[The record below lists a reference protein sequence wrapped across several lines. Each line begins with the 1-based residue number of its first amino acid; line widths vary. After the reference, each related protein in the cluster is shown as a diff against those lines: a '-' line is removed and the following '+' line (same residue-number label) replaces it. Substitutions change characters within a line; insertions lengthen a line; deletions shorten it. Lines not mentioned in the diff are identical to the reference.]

1 MNIEIKVDYIEKDDA
16 GNLIITKPKKFH
28 KDAKHIQ
35 SIFDIERKR
44 FGDCAKYSLCISNKS
59 ISPQLNE
66 TNDDP
71 QLVPKL
77 DVIAEIFNY
86 IEQDMATVD
95 EYVKHIEKGEVDK
108 ARNLNKEN
116 AGRISKLQSIRSK
129 LNSESLE
136 LTHENGKK
144 IVILPSPKLEQNTG
158 KDVESK
164 WLYCSINTPE
174 FIKSRSAIFKT
185 TNERKNL
192 VANLAITDLKIWDD
206 VIEYGKKGILID
218 ITLRYKEP
226 HTNATNITGELVS
239 IKKSASIEQEE
250 LF

>member
-1 MNIEIKVDYIEKDDA
+1 MNIEIIVNYIEKDDA

-77 DVIAEIFNY
+77 DIITETFNY
-86 IEQDMATVD
+86 IEQDMATV
-95 EYVKHIEKGEVDK
+95 EQYVEHIEKGEMDE
-108 ARNLNKEN
+108 ASNLDKEN
-116 AGRISKLQSIRSK
+116 DGRISKLQSICSK

-136 LTHENGKK
+136 LTHENGKTIK
-144 IVILPSPKLEQNTG
+144 ILPSPRLEQNEG
-158 KDVESK
+158 KIIESK
-164 WLYCSINTPE
+164 WFYCSINTPE

-192 VANLAITDLKIWDD
+192 LASLAVNTSTLWDD
-206 VIEYGKKGILID
+206 VIEHGKSGRLVD
-218 ITLRYKEP
+218 IVLRYKEP
-226 HTNATNITGELVS
+226 RPNAKNLTGELVS
-239 IKKSASIEQEE
+239 IEESSFVEQE